1 MRGEIGPHGAQE
13 SLPQRPA
20 SVMGIRGA
28 SDWGAH
34 AAPSQITG
42 RDSCGSGDM
51 GGHAALG

>member
-13 SLPQRPA
+13 GLPQRPA